1 MPRTG
6 RVLLRNCPHHVV
18 QRGHNRQVVFA
29 AAGDYR
35 RYLDALREL
44 KESLGVRVHAYC
56 LMTNHV
62 HLLLTPGDTVSDIG
76 KLMKALAARATRY
89 RNKREGRTGTLWE
102 SRYKSSPVQSD
113 GYLLACDR
121 YIELNPVRAWMVSDA
136 DAYAWSSFVQRMG
149 MTDDI
154 WLDLDP
160 CYLALGTSDTA
171 RRERYRTFVR
181 EAVPEA
187 ETQIIREALQRGQLT
202 GNGRFVDE
210 VEQILGRRIEFRRQ
224 GRPLRST
231 TEEKRPGAGD
241 GAMQK

>member
-6 RVLLRNCPHHVV
+6 RVLLPNYPHHVV
-18 QRGHNRQVVFA
+18 QRGHNRQAVFA
-29 AAGDYR
+29 AEGDYR

-44 KESLGVRVHAYC
+44 KESLGIRVHAYC

-76 KLMKALAARATRY
+76 KLMKALAGRATRY
-89 RNKREGRTGTLWE
+89 RNKQEGRTGTLWE
-102 SRYKSSPVQSD
+102 SRYKSSPVQSE

-121 YIELNPVRAWMVSDA
+121 YIELNPVRARMVSEA
-136 DAYAWSSFVQRMG
+136 EAYAWSSFAQRMG
-149 MTDDI
+149 KTEDV

-160 CYLALGTSDTA
+160 CYLALGASDAT
-171 RRERYRTFVR
+171 RRERYMAFVR

-187 ETQIIREALQRGQLT
+187 ETRVIREALQRGQLT

-210 VEQILGRRIEFRRQ
+210 VEHILGRRIEFRRQ
-224 GRPLRST
+224 GRPARSIT
-231 TEEKRPGAGD
+231 EKRLGACH